1 MSKPPSPPALNSA
14 PPEPMNLTLTLTDDQ
29 LDAIAERVASK
40 LSKTSG
46 RPLTVPQAAAKL
58 GLCSRTV
65 RRRVE
70 AGDIARVPLCG
81 AGSRVLIP
89 ESEIARLTNPQ
100 HA

>member
-1 MSKPPSPPALNSA
+1 
-14 PPEPMNLTLTLTDDQ
+14 MNLTLTLTDDQ
-29 LDAIAERVASK
+29 LDAIAQRVASK